1 LITIGAESLK
11 QHLGVFL
18 VWQIKKVLSILFTV
32 ALALQIIAGSAA
44 ATTITVDDDG
54 SGNYTTIQA
63 ALNDAVSGDTI
74 IVNPGTYPG
83 DIIINVPDLV
93 IVSSSPYSAI
103 IQATGDAF
111 NLDAND
117 ITIKDFNIIGSGS
130 TSGYKGIIDS
140 SASCIIQNNKIS
152 NFGTGIGVFNG
163 EGSIGGLIL
172 NNDIFNCGD
181 GILLWSS
188 SVNGISGNRISN
200 CITGLD
206 MVDSYGIRVYNN
218 NFNNALNVQ
227 FTDKQSWNT
236 TKISGKNIIGGPYIG
251 GNYWATP
258 AGDGFSQTHLDT
270 NGDGIAEEPYYINE
284 INIDYLPL
292 VTPRTEP
299 APVLPTANFQTN
311 VTQGPAP
318 LSVMFTDLSQNA
330 DSRNW
335 DFENDGKVDSTYKTE
350 IHTYTAPGTYT
361 VTLTAINGNGTDS
374 KLATI
379 TVLEASDDNSEN
391 NEVVLP
397 TANFQTNVTQG
408 PAPLSV
414 MFTDLSQNA
423 DSRNWDF
430 ENDGKVDSTY
440 KTEIHTYTAPG
451 THTVNLTAINGNGT
465 DSKLATITVLEASD
479 GNSENSE
486 AKDNE
491 TTEGNGSSSDDT
503 TSGDDGSSSG
513 GSSHYSSGG
522 SSGGGGGGGSPEPAK
537 NVEVKEL
544 SQVFITNGKAVK
556 FDFTKNATCV
566 VYVGFDAI
574 KNAGKTTTIVEQ
586 LKNKSVLVSELPAGE
601 VYKSFNVWV
610 GNAGYATSKNIKN
623 PVLGFKV
630 EKSWVEDKHIDQ
642 DSITLNRYE
651 DKTWVQLPAS
661 LIGED
666 DSYLYFTAETPGF
679 ASFAITGNATL
690 KTQEE
695 NFQISAE
702 NRSVGAFQ
710 SEKNG
715 TEEAESGENSGSP
728 NTLLSFWIVAIAL
741 IICGL
746 MLKSMKR

>member
-1 LITIGAESLK
+1 
-11 QHLGVFL
+11 

-299 APVLPTANFQTN
+299 AP
-311 VTQGPAP
+311 
-318 LSVMFTDLSQNA
+318 
-330 DSRNW
+330 
-335 DFENDGKVDSTYKTE
+335 
-350 IHTYTAPGTYT
+350 
-361 VTLTAINGNGTDS
+361 
-374 KLATI
+374 
-379 TVLEASDDNSEN
+379 
-391 NEVVLP
+391 VLP